1 MARVQVKAHTL
12 IAIKEKI
19 AAEQQAKQFRSTV
32 VALIESLATGK
43 FLMIE
48 VRAGRYWAFP
58 QGGVEPNE
66 SVIDALLREIL
77 EETSIDPRVLTVRK
91 FCFADQAPIENWQ
104 YDGYT
109 HGKSYYYFHL
119 TCETEPEVVLDEDE
133 ALSYEWVSRAEAV
146 QWILSLRTRRD
157 RDMRR
162 KSDGMLFAL
171 EAARSP

>member
-32 VALIESLATGK
+32 VALIQCLATGK

-48 VRAGRYWAFP
+48 ARAGRYWAFP

-66 SVIDALLREIL
+66 GVIDALLREVR
-77 EETSIDPRVLTVRK
+77 EETSIDSQVLTVRK
-91 FCFADQAPIENWQ
+91 FCLADQAPIENWQ
-104 YDGYT
+104 RDGYT

-119 TCETEPEVVLDEDE
+119 TCETEPDVFLDEDE
-133 ALSYEWVSRAEAV
+133 AVRYEWVSHAEAM
-146 QWILSLRTRRD
+146 QWILSLRARRD
-157 RDMRR
+157 RDMRQ